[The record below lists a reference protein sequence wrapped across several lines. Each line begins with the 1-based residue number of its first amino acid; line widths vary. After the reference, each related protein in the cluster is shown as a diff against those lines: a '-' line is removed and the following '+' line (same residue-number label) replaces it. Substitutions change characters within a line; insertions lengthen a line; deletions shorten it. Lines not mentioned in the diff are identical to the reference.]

1 MKTKPSS
8 EYVLLGALMSG
19 PRHGYEIMQFT
30 EKALGVTWFVGTSQ
44 LYALLKKLEQQ
55 RLLQSTLEHQDSR
68 PSKRIFT
75 ITPEGRNTFLEWLHE
90 PTRHVRDFRIE
101 FMAKLFFFYQLSI
114 RGGKKLIDAQIELL
128 KSVRLKI
135 KQNHSAETDPYNRLV
150 YGFKL
155 ATVEARLRWLSY
167 KARPFMSQVCD
178 NGIQNEENE
187 KSQS

>member
-1 MKTKPSS
+1 VKTKPSS

-30 EKALGVTWFVGTSQ
+30 EKTLGVTWFVGTSQ
-44 LYALLKKLEQQ
+44 LYSLLKKLEQQ

-75 ITPEGRNTFLEWLHE
+75 ITPEGKTTFLVWLHE

-101 FMAKLFFFYQLSI
+101 FMAKLFFFYHLSI
-114 RGGKKLIDAQIELL
+114 PGGKKLIDAQVEQL
-128 KSVRLKI
+128 KRVRIKI
-135 KQNHSAETDPYNRLV
+135 KQNHSAEADPYNRLV

-155 ATVEARLRWLSY
+155 ATVDVRLKWLQQQA
-167 KARPFMSQVCD
+167 KPFMDPFDGC
-178 NGIQNEENE
+178 GRLTEEQNA
-187 KSQS
+187 